1 MDRGMVICKEDVLKT
16 LAVKR
21 LGEAGMPEQDAAV
34 VADILVYADLRGVY
48 SHGVMRVEHYAGRIR
63 SGGMNLKPAF
73 RIERLKPSIGLIDA
87 QGAAGHVMTRYAAEQ
102 AIRIAA
108 EQGMAMVGVR
118 NNSHCGALA
127 YYVQMA
133 LDAKMAAMVCVH
145 TDKIVVPFGGRDA
158 YFGTNPFAF
167 GFPGT
172 KDSILL
178 DMATSEVA
186 WGKILHAREKGQPI
200 PESWAVDAEGKKC
213 SDPHKA
219 ASLFPFGGPKGYGI
233 SVMVEALTGLMIGGV
248 FGPHLKKMYGDLE
261 SYRDLSSFILVID
274 PAVFGSADGYLM
286 RTQQMID
293 ELHAHPPAPGIE
305 RVMVPGEIEQRTME
319 RNRRDGIPVPKPVFD
334 YLSR

>member
-1 MDRGMVICKEDVLKT
+1 MAEGMVICKEDVLKG

-21 LGEAGMPEQDAAV
+21 LREVGMPETQAAV
-34 VADILVYADLRGVY
+34 VADVLVYADLRGVY
-48 SHGVMRVEHYAGRIR
+48 SHGVMRVEHYAARIR
-63 SGGMNLKPAF
+63 AGGMNLEPEF
-73 RIERLKPSIGLIDA
+73 RIERLKPSIGLVDA
-87 QGAAGHVMTRYAAEQ
+87 QGAAGHVMGKYATEQ
-102 AIRIAA
+102 ALGIAR
-108 EQGMAMVGVR
+108 EQGMALVGVK
-118 NNSHCGALA
+118 NSSHCGALA

-167 GFPGT
+167 GFPGL

-186 WGKILHAREKGQPI
+186 WGKVLHAREKGQPI
-200 PESWAVDAEGKKC
+200 PESWAVDAEGKKVT
-213 SDPHKA
+213 DPRKA

-274 PAVFGSADGYLM
+274 PAVFGSADGYLA

-293 ELHAHPPAPGIE
+293 ELHAHPPAPGVE
-305 RVMVPGEIEQRTME
+305 RVLLPGEIEQRTME
-319 RNRRDGIPVPKPVFD
+319 RSRRDGIPVPKPVYDF
-334 YLSR
+334 LSR

>member
-1 MDRGMVICKEDVLKT
+1 MAEGMVICKEDVLR
-16 LAVKR
+16 AMVVKR
-21 LGEAGMPEQDAAV
+21 LREVGMPDAQAAV
-34 VADILVYADLRGVY
+34 VADVLVYADLRGVY
-48 SHGVMRVEHYAGRIR
+48 SHGVMRVEHYASRVR
-63 SGGMNLKPAF
+63 SGGMNVNPTF
-73 RIERLKPSIGLIDA
+73 RIERLKPSIGLVDA
-87 QGAAGHVMTRYAAEQ
+87 QGAAGHVMGKYATEQ
-102 AIRIAA
+102 AIGIAR
-108 EQGMAMVGVR
+108 EQGMALVGVK
-118 NNSHCGALA
+118 NSSHCGALA

-133 LDAKMAAMVCVH
+133 LDVKMAAMVCVH

-167 GFPGT
+167 GFPGA

-186 WGKILHAREKGQPI
+186 WGKVLHAREKGQPI
-200 PESWAVDAEGKKC
+200 PETWAVDAEGKKVT
-213 SDPHKA
+213 DPRQA

-274 PAVFGSADGYLM
+274 PAVFGSADGYLA

-293 ELHAHPPAPGIE
+293 ELHAHPPAPGVE
-305 RVMVPGEIEQRTME
+305 RVLVPGEIEQRIME
-319 RNRRDGIPVPKPVFD
+319 RNRRDGIPVPKPVYD